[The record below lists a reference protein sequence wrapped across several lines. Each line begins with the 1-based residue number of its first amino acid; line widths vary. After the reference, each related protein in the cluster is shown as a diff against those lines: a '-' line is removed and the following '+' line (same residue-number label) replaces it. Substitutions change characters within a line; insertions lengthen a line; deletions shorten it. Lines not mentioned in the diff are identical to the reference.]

1 MEYFSVLNLKKTTEK
16 LDEVKS
22 TFFLDL
28 NLDQIIERIEDE
40 WGEEIKELYYQLPDS
55 EECED
60 YRRAVYQDVKREEIF
75 IVLHN
80 FLQKMRKREE
90 IIATKEAVEEKMQKH
105 VWQIREIFIYCHG
118 IEELLENLGKLGCK
132 SEGLISL
139 IKLLQNYTSSD
150 SFKQMK
156 KSADAIMEELSGYR
170 ILLTYEK
177 DRFSVAVGAGV
188 ADYEGFLTECFP
200 EHEPY
205 LKSPF
210 LAEPDLTELEY
221 EVVKI
226 FKKKHG
232 PFFTKAAD
240 FYKQYEEYAEENILR
255 LYKEIR
261 FYLSFRV
268 LQKKLEERG
277 LVFAMPRKAEK
288 KEMKATGL
296 YDLALAIVGLDENRK
311 VVSNNM
317 NYFDGE
323 QFFVVTGPNQG
334 GKTTFA
340 RSLGQLVY
348 FSKIGLEVPALDA
361 TVPYFREILTHFSV
375 EESVESGKG
384 KLMDEL
390 ARLLPMMEET
400 MENAFVVINELFTTA
415 ANYDAT
421 IMGKKVLDYFIEHH
435 CMGIYVTHLTELA
448 QKREKVVSLR
458 ATVNEQKVQTFIIER
473 SEATEEAGAGIQ
485 VKKYKLTYEQIKER
499 FS

>member
-1 MEYFSVLNLKKTTEK
+1 MEYFSILDPKETIVKTEVEK
-16 LDEVKS
+16 AP
-22 TFFLDL
+22 FYLDL
-28 NLDQIIERIEDE
+28 NLDQIIERIEAE
-40 WGEEIKELYYQLPDS
+40 WGEDIKELYYRLPDS
-55 EECED
+55 EESEN
-60 YRRAVYQDVKREEIF
+60 YRRAIYQDVKREE
-75 IVLHN
+75 VLVVLQK
-80 FLQKMRKREE
+80 FLQQMKRREE
-90 IIATKEAVEEKMQKH
+90 VVETKEAVEEKMQKH
-105 VWQIREIFIYCHG
+105 VWQIREIFMYCHAT
-118 IEELLENLGKLGCK
+118 EELMENLSKLECK
-132 SEGLISL
+132 SEGLRLL
-139 IKLLQNYTSSD
+139 IKLLETYTASE
-150 SFKQMK
+150 SFTQMK
-156 KSADAIMEELSGYR
+156 KSADTMMEELSSFR
-170 ILLTYEK
+170 LLLTYEK
-177 DRFSVAVGAGV
+177 ERFSVAVGSGV
-188 ADYEGFLTECFP
+188 SDYEGFLTECFP

-210 LAEPDLTELEY
+210 LADPNLTELEY

-232 PFFTKAAD
+232 PFFVKAAD
-240 FYKQYEEYAEENILR
+240 FYKEYEKYAEENILR
-255 LYKEIR
+255 LYNEIR
-261 FYLSFRV
+261 FYLSFRA

-277 LVFAMPRKAEK
+277 LSFAMPRRAEDRQ
-288 KEMKATGL
+288 MKATGL

-317 NYFDGE
+317 NYFNGE
-323 QFFVVTGPNQG
+323 QFFVLTGPNQG

-348 FSKIGLEVPALDA
+348 FSKLGLEVPALDA
-361 TVPYFREILTHFSV
+361 TIPYFSEILTHFSV

-390 ARLLPMMEET
+390 ARLLPMMEEN

-448 QKREKVVSLR
+448 QKREKIVSLR

-473 SEATEEAGAGIQ
+473 SEATEEAGASIQ